1 MKQKNGQLGGSHAER
16 QDGEEDVAQ
25 LSNRMNAQSMRLVIG
40 ESSAKKEKNFQFIG
54 DVSKN
59 TSKVPA
65 GQP

>member
-1 MKQKNGQLGGSHAER
+1 
-16 QDGEEDVAQ
+16 
-25 LSNRMNAQSMRLVIG
+25 MNAQSMRLVIG